1 MTPPGHDKRLAWP
14 PRDCRGT
21 RTCDTLHHQQQQR
34 HPARRFLTQRFFS
47 SRSVTADTSTNTGT
61 NCTSSTW
68 TWTRIRQLL
77 TTSPVWRI
85 VRVVNT
91 PRGEASTELLELDV
105 TQVNLPTEL
114 AATLWNATLV
124 TLSVRRHVSR
134 VTRHESR
141 VAVTLVTARHLAA
154 AGSRNMNTVHDR
166 NILAVIIS
174 SYFDS

>member
-1 MTPPGHDKRLAWP
+1 MTPPGRDTELAWP
-14 PRDCRGT
+14 PRDCRVT
-21 RTCDTLHHQQQQR
+21 RTRDTLHQQQQQRR

-68 TWTRIRQLL
+68 TWTQWARIRQLL

-105 TQVNLPTEL
+105 THSEL

-134 VTRHESR
+134 VTRHVSPSR
-141 VAVTLVTARHLAA
+141 W
-154 AGSRNMNTVHDR
+154 SRPGTSPRRDQE
-166 NILAVIIS
+166 I
-174 SYFDS
+174 

>member
-1 MTPPGHDKRLAWP
+1 MTPPGRDTRLAWP
-14 PRDCRGT
+14 PRDCRVT
-21 RTCDTLHHQQQQR
+21 RTRDTLHQQQQQR

-47 SRSVTADTSTNTGT
+47 SRSVTADTSTN
-61 NCTSSTW
+61 CTSSTR

-105 TQVNLPTEL
+105 THSEL

-134 VTRHESR
+134 VTCRRH
-141 VAVTLVTARHLAA
+141 
-154 AGSRNMNTVHDR
+154 AGHGPAPRRGGIKKYEHS
-166 NILAVIIS
+166 A
-174 SYFDS
+174 

>member
-1 MTPPGHDKRLAWP
+1 MTPPGRDTRLARP
-14 PRDCRGT
+14 PRDCRVT
-21 RTCDTLHHQQQQR
+21 RTRDTLHQQQQQQR

-61 NCTSSTW
+61 NCTSSTR

-105 TQVNLPTEL
+105 THSEL

-134 VTRHESR
+134 VTCRRH
-141 VAVTLVTARHLAA
+141 
-154 AGSRNMNTVHDR
+154 AGHGTSPRRDQE
-166 NILAVIIS
+166 I
-174 SYFDS
+174 